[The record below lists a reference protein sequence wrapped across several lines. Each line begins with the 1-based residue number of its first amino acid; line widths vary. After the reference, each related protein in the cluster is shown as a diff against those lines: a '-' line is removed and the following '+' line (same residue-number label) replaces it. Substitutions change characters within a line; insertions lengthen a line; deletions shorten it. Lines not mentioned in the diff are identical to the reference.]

1 MCARCR
7 KTVAGR
13 GRRVPRVPA
22 GSCWARAPGAGR
34 QLPAAGASARCRLLG
49 VGAGRRA
56 PGASRRARALGAPGA
71 GARHQTSVWRGPP
84 RATGLHGQPGRR
96 RPSAAGKS
104 PSTGQPAWNL
114 VHNNN
119 SFSLPTSVFRKN
131 RHMETIL
138 AAEMP
143 GNPGDPVELPG
154 PVEFL
159 QLAIDCAGTM
169 GILRD
174 GSVHAAA
181 LMTTGQAVHLAAQVE
196 AISRTVEYLQI
207 VCAGALENHRVAGVF
222 GSAASVLSGVPAV
235 ATDSAG
241 MPGGPDGPGGPSA
254 CDSPAQHASAKAHV
268 EFRTTADYMRCRLRI
283 SRGEAHRRLKLASVL
298 LPAVG
303 VSGEHL
309 APVLPV
315 LADSAAAGEISSYA
329 AATVADAVDQVRHRT
344 DADTASA
351 MEADLSAVAR
361 MQDHDFLVRTARRW
375 VILSDQD
382 GAEPSEEELRRFQG
396 IFSGR
401 KRNGLNHLNIFC
413 TAEQHET
420 LLTVMNAAAGPTSG
434 MGTTDG
440 AQAAPGSAQRA
451 DGNLPEAEVASRLD
465 RRTRPQRLLGGLV
478 DAAKAALAQG
488 GIPASG
494 GLRPQVLV
502 TIDAPS
508 LLKEFDYGSLVKCL
522 DSGQAPSPVRCPRKT
537 PGSMSGSYAFT
548 GPVPAATV
556 RKLACEADML
566 PVVLSGEGRILD
578 IGRAQRLFPPHLR
591 RALHARDGGCA
602 FPGCTIPGPWTEAH
616 HIRHWSRGG
625 PTSTDN
631 GVLLCSHHHHEV
643 HKENWR
649 INVRSGVPWFI
660 PPAYVDPERAPLR
673 NTFFRPFSHPEQE
686 TSDSGQAVFDDE
698 L

>member
-1 MCARCR
+1 
-7 KTVAGR
+7 
-13 GRRVPRVPA
+13 
-22 GSCWARAPGAGR
+22 
-34 QLPAAGASARCRLLG
+34 
-49 VGAGRRA
+49 
-56 PGASRRARALGAPGA
+56 
-71 GARHQTSVWRGPP
+71 
-84 RATGLHGQPGRR
+84 
-96 RPSAAGKS
+96 
-104 PSTGQPAWNL
+104 
-114 VHNNN
+114 
-119 SFSLPTSVFRKN
+119 
-131 RHMETIL
+131 METIL

-143 GNPGDPVELPG
+143 GSPGDPVAHPG
-154 PVEFL
+154 PIEFL
-159 QLAIDCAGTM
+159 QLTVDCADTM
-169 GILRD
+169 DILRE
-174 GSVHAAA
+174 GSVRAAA
-181 LMTTGQAVHLAAQVE
+181 LMNTGQAVHLAAQVE
-196 AISRTVEYLQI
+196 ALSRTVEYLQI

-222 GSAASVLSGVPAV
+222 GSAPSVLSGVPTGAP
-235 ATDSAG
+235 DPSG
-241 MPGGPDGPGGPSA
+241 MPESSGASDS
-254 CDSPAQHASAKAHV
+254 CDSSAQHASAKVHA

-298 LPAVG
+298 LPAVST
-303 VSGEHL
+303 SGEHL
-309 APVLPV
+309 TPALPV
-315 LADSAAAGEISSYA
+315 LADSAAAGEISSHA
-329 AATVADAVDQVRHRT
+329 AAIVADAIDQVRHRT
-344 DADTASA
+344 DAGTASA
-351 MEADLSAVAR
+351 METDLSSIAR
-361 MQDHDFLVRTARRW
+361 MQDQDFLVRTARRW
-375 VILSDQD
+375 VLITDQD

-401 KRNGLNHLNIFC
+401 KRNGLNHLNIYC

-434 MGTTDG
+434 VGTTDG
-440 AQAAPGSAQRA
+440 AHAAPGSAQRS
-451 DGNLPEAEVASRLD
+451 DGKLPEAEVASRLD

-508 LLKEFDYGSLVKCL
+508 LLKEFDYGSLVKGL
-522 DSGQAPSPVRCPRKT
+522 DSGQAPSPDPRPT
-537 PGSMSGSYAFT
+537 RSPDSVMPGSYAFT

-591 RALHARDGGCA
+591 KALHARDGGCA

-625 PTSTDN
+625 PTATDN

-649 INVRSGVPWFI
+649 INMRSGVPWFV
-660 PPAYVDPERAPLR
+660 PPAYVDPERVPLR
-673 NTFFRPFSHPEQE
+673 NTYFRRFSDPGQE
-686 TSDSGQAVFDDE
+686 TALHPHQDIERQDIEQPTG
-698 L
+698 